1 MIKQLIVMLLLSSPV
16 LAQQTK
22 SEKEKF
28 MAFYQLA
35 NVEEQEKQ
43 YDMMVKQSPIDPAK
57 PSMYEEYRAQ
67 LATGWLMK
75 GNFDRYWY
83 YKRTNPKFSSLQFLY
98 LSYALDHLLDEDK
111 NMVEVEKVSKGILD
125 DLQTGRITDGMGRT
139 QPVMEVN
146 AAANARLGHT
156 EAALAMMARSSQV
169 KDNMRDMRYFKDQK
183 SNYLNRLGIV
193 LLAAGKYQ
201 EAYDTLSKAFREAES
216 NPAMIN
222 TFRQVYKKLKGS
234 EKGFEQYLNSLQEEA
249 YRECYAEVEKM
260 YIAAPM
266 DTLEGTFPKRKP
278 EDTPMTLFRAKQPV
292 QAISM
297 MDLDGRTVHLD
308 DYKGRVLALDF
319 WSTGCTPCVAAFAGF
334 DKAVADYK
342 KDVFQMFVVDLFE
355 DEATVKSFIAKKGI
369 KLDVLRDEENKNY
382 DVKGTPTKIIFDPAG
397 NIRFYSSGYA
407 GSTDREYYKL
417 KSMVEIT
424 KARYKG

>member
-1 MIKQLIVMLLLSSPV
+1 MS
-16 LAQQTK
+16 
-22 SEKEKF
+22 
-28 MAFYQLA
+28 
-35 NVEEQEKQ
+35 
-43 YDMMVKQSPIDPAK
+43 
-57 PSMYEEYRAQ
+57 
-67 LATGWLMK
+67 
-75 GNFDRYWY
+75 
-83 YKRTNPKFSSLQFLY
+83 
-98 LSYALDHLLDEDK
+98 
-111 NMVEVEKVSKGILD
+111 
-125 DLQTGRITDGMGRT
+125 DGMGRT

-156 EAALAMMARSSQV
+156 EAALAMIARSSQV
-169 KDNMRDMRYFKDQK
+169 KDNMRDVRYFKDQK

-201 EAYDTLSKAFREAES
+201 EAFDTLSKAFREAES
-216 NPAMIN
+216 NPTMIS
-222 TFRQVYKKLKGS
+222 TFRQVYKKQKGS
-234 EKGFEQYLNSLQEEA
+234 EKGFEQYVKSLQEEA

-297 MDLDGRTVHLD
+297 TDLDGRTVHLD

-369 KLDVLRDEENKNY
+369 RLDVLRDEENKAY
-382 DVKGTPTKIIFDPAG
+382 DVQGTPTKIVYDPMG
-397 NIRFYSSGYA
+397 HIRFYSSGYA

-424 KARYKG
+424 KARYKGL

>member
-1 MIKQLIVMLLLSSPV
+1 MIKQLIFLLLLSSPV

-22 SEKEKF
+22 SEREKF
-28 MAFYQLA
+28 QAFYALA
-35 NVEEQEKQ
+35 NVEDQERQ
-43 YDMMVKQSPIDPAK
+43 YNEMVKAAPIDPAK
-57 PSMYEEYRAQ
+57 PSTYEEYRAQ
-67 LATGWLMK
+67 LATGWLTK
-75 GNFDRYWY
+75 GNFERYWY
-83 YKRTNPKFSSLQFLY
+83 YKNTHPKFNPLQFLY

-111 NMVEVEKVSKGILD
+111 NMAEVEKVSRGILD
-125 DLQTGRITDGMGRT
+125 DLQNGKMTDGMGRT

-156 EAALAMMARSSQV
+156 EAALDMMEKSSKV

-183 SNYLNRLGIV
+183 SNYLNRYGIV
-193 LLAAGKYQ
+193 MLAAGKYQ
-201 EAYDTLSKAFREAES
+201 TAFDTLSKAFREAES
-216 NPAMIN
+216 NGVMVT
-222 TFRQVYKKLKGS
+222 TFRQIYKKLKGS
-234 EKGFEQYLNSLQEEA
+234 EKGFEQYLQSLQEEA

-260 YIAAPM
+260 YIAAPTT
-266 DTLEGTFPKRKP
+266 TLEGNFPNPGGKNQ
-278 EDTPMTLFRAKQPV
+278 PMTLFKAKQPV
-292 QAISM
+292 QEVSM
-297 MDLDGRTVHLD
+297 MDLTGKTVHLD

>member
-1 MIKQLIVMLLLSSPV
+1 MMKKLIFLLLLSSPV

-28 MAFYQLA
+28 HAFYELA
-35 NVEEQEKQ
+35 NVEDQEKQ
-43 YDMMVKQSPIDPAK
+43 YNVMVKENPIDPAK
-57 PSMYEEYRAQ
+57 PAMYEEYRAQ
-67 LATGWLMK
+67 LATGWLSK
-75 GNFDRYWY
+75 GNFERYWY
-83 YKRTNPKFSSLQFLY
+83 YKNTNPKFNPLQFLY

-125 DLQTGRITDGMGRT
+125 DLQNGSMSDGMGRT

-146 AAANARLGHT
+146 AAANAKLGNT
-156 EAALAMMARSSQV
+156 EAALAMIAKSSQV
-169 KDNMRDMRYFKDQK
+169 KDNMRDMRYFKDMK
-183 SNYLNRLGIV
+183 ANYLNRFGIV

-201 EAYDTLSKAFREAES
+201 AAFDTLSKAFREAES
-216 NPAMIN
+216 NPAMVN
-222 TFRQVYKKLKGS
+222 TFRQAYKKLKGS
-234 EKGFEQYLNSLQEEA
+234 EKGFEQYVKSLREEA

-260 YIAAPM
+260 YIGAPTM
-266 DTLEGTFPKRKP
+266 TLEGAFPKRKP
-278 EDTPMTLFRAKQPV
+278 EDKPMTLFRATQPV

-297 MDLDGRTVHLD
+297 TDLDGRTVHLD

-342 KDVFQMFVVDLFE
+342 KDVFQLFVVDLFE
-355 DEATVKSFIAKKGI
+355 DESTVKSFVSKKGI
-369 KLDVLRDEENKNY
+369 KLDVLRDEENKIY
-382 DVKGTPTKIIFDPAG
+382 DVQGTPMKIVYDPLG

>member
-1 MIKQLIVMLLLSSPV
+1 MIKKIFVLLLISSPV
-16 LAQQTK
+16 LAQPSKTMQ
-22 SEKEKF
+22 EKF
-28 MAFYQLA
+28 VAFTMLGS
-35 NVEEQEKQ
+35 VEDQEKQ
-43 YDMMVKQSPIDPAK
+43 YNAMVKTEPIDPAK
-57 PSMYEEYRAQ
+57 PAMYEEYRAQ
-67 LATGWLMK
+67 LATGWLTK
-75 GNFDRYWY
+75 GNFERYWY
-83 YKRTNPKFSSLQFLY
+83 YKHTNPKFNPLQFLY

-111 NMVEVEKVSKGILD
+111 NMVEVEKVSKDILD
-125 DLQTGRITDGMGRT
+125 DLQNGRMSDGMGRT

-156 EAALAMMARSSQV
+156 EAALAMIAKSSQV

-201 EAYDTLSKAFREAES
+201 EAFDTLSKAFREAES
-216 NPAMIN
+216 NPTMIN
-222 TFRQVYKKLKGS
+222 TFRQVYKKLKGT
-234 EKGFEQYLNSLQEEA
+234 EKGFEPYLKSLQEEA

-266 DTLEGTFPKRKP
+266 DTLEGTFPRRKP

-369 KLDVLRDEENKNY
+369 RLDVLRDEENKVY
-382 DVKGTPTKIIFDPAG
+382 DVQGTPTKIVYDPMG
-397 NIRFYSSGYA
+397 HIRFYSSGYA